1 MSEYARYFVLLLTER
16 TDNAESS
23 NRSICEAILCLCLKH
38 SWLEIRIVSIATLSL
53 AAIVALIFL
62 RICTQTLSHK
72 VNIQSIYVLYQTS
85 DWWQKLLWDIPLNV
99 WLLFATWGH
108 YFIKSKGF
116 LLELR
121 SWGRLLIFFFIFW
134 LLANDIW
141 NEISNELWLCFPLSY
156 LTISDNYMWEWLN
169 IRIFRWSSCQL
180 LSNHVQC

>member
-1 MSEYARYFVLLLTER
+1 MTEYAWYLILLLTVR

-23 NRSICEAILCLCLKH
+23 NRSVCEAILCLWLKD
-38 SWLEIRIVSIATLSL
+38 SWLEIRIVSIGTFCL

-62 RICTQTLSHK
+62 RICSQTLSNK
-72 VNIQSIYVLYQTS
+72 VNIQSIYVFYQTS

-99 WLLFATWGH
+99 WLLFATCGH

-121 SWGRLLIFFFIFW
+121 SCGSWLIFFFIFW

-141 NEISNELWLCFPLSY
+141 NEIPNELWLCFALFD
-156 LTISDNYMWEWLN
+156 LTISDNYVWKWLN
-169 IRIFRWSSCQL
+169 IRIIRWCPCQL
-180 LSNHVQC
+180 LSNYVWC